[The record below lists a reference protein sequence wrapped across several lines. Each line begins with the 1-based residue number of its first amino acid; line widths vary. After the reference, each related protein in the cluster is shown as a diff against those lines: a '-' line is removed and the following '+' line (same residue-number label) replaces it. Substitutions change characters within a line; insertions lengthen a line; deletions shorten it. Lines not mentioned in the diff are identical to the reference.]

1 MWKKV
6 HNLTKSGEVPVCLQ
20 HHIYVKTPLERI
32 QQNPLILS
40 EVNVNILIG
49 HWILEESNQQ

>member
-1 MWKKV
+1 MKRKV
-6 HNLTKSGEVPVCLQ
+6 HNRTSSGEVPVCLQ
-20 HHIYVKTPLERI
+20 HHIFVETLLGRI

-49 HWILEESNQQ
+49 H